1 MENRTTRISACQR
14 CGQKNPNYQKFD
26 NPSNAHHGIICND
39 CIEELKSNAKNTY
52 PIQLKT
58 NGVQMNNQCKYFIE
72 IPLNEIVTIDKL
84 YFLFTNNKGYI
95 THNGSALSPYFK
107 NDNPVT
113 KPLKTVFDK
122 NNILG
127 FKVYIHASYENFT
140 CNDYLLIMK
149 FQTTLFENTNYYASE
164 YGVSISVNYE
174 NNRQFA
180 QELKKTKKVLS
191 LIEKWFINKN
201 KDPESATI
209 TNNKILS
216 QIH

>member
-1 MENRTTRISACQR
+1 
-14 CGQKNPNYQKFD
+14 
-26 NPSNAHHGIICND
+26 
-39 CIEELKSNAKNTY
+39 
-52 PIQLKT
+52 
-58 NGVQMNNQCKYFIE
+58 
-72 IPLNEIVTIDKL
+72 
-84 YFLFTNNKGYI
+84 
-95 THNGSALSPYFK
+95 
-107 NDNPVT
+107 
-113 KPLKTVFDK
+113 
-122 NNILG
+122 
-127 FKVYIHASYENFT
+127 
-140 CNDYLLIMK
+140 MK